1 MKFETQFLFFI
12 PSCMNN
18 SGYPATFKNMMAVQL
33 HYKYK
38 KIQTV
43 NNAG

>member
-1 MKFETQFLFFI
+1 MVYLAQSI
-12 PSCMNN
+12 NN
-18 SGYPATFKNMMAVQL
+18 SGYPASFKNIMPVQL

-38 KIQTV
+38 EIQTV